1 MDWVRRN
8 ETQGEEKKIDN
19 EERPRHLSSLGES
32 PEIRWMPKSSLSK
45 YFARILLLNQ
55 WAISTAYFVSVKE
68 CLIPIGRILLLINIY
83 IVGVAY

>member
-32 PEIRWMPKSSLSK
+32 PEIR
-45 YFARILLLNQ
+45 
-55 WAISTAYFVSVKE
+55 
-68 CLIPIGRILLLINIY
+68 
-83 IVGVAY
+83 